1 MQSVSKPWYWLSQSA
16 GRPQISEQISFHQV
30 HRLLAQDSE
39 LYVVGEVSEPE
50 TSLLEA
56 HDTRPDL
63 VLLDWELSDFLAY
76 DLILSLHSLRRPPTV
91 VAFGERSETRGA
103 ALAAGADAYVCRD
116 EPTEWLLGTLHKSG
130 KLSPF
135 ALA

>member
-1 MQSVSKPWYWLSQSA
+1 MRVLLISD
-16 GRPQISEQISFHQV
+16 RPQARAALR
-30 HRLLAQDSE
+30 RLLAQDSE
-39 LYVVGEVSEPE
+39 LYVIGEVSEPE
-50 TSLLEA
+50 DSLLEA

-76 DLILSLHSLRRPPTV
+76 DLTLALHSLRRPPTV
-91 VAFGERSETRGA
+91 VAFGECSDTRSA
-103 ALAAGADAYVCRD
+103 ALAGGADAYVCRD
-116 EPTEWLLGTLHKSG
+116 EPSEWLLGTLHKSG

>member
-1 MQSVSKPWYWLSQSA
+1 MRVLLISD
-16 GRPQISEQISFHQV
+16 RPQARAALR
-30 HRLLAQDSE
+30 RLLAQDSE
-39 LYVVGEVSEPE
+39 LYVVGEVCEPE
-50 TSLLEA
+50 NSLLEV

-76 DLILSLHSLRRPPTV
+76 DLTLGLHSLRHPPTV
-91 VAFGERSETRGA
+91 VAFGERSETRSS
-103 ALAAGADAYVCRD
+103 ALAGGADAYVCRD
-116 EPTEWLLGTLHKSG
+116 EPAEWLLGTLHKSG

>member
-1 MQSVSKPWYWLSQSA
+1 MRVWLISD
-16 GRPQISEQISFHQV
+16 RPQARV
-30 HRLLAQDSE
+30 ALRRLLELDPE

-50 TSLLEA
+50 NSLLEV

-63 VLLDWELSDFLAY
+63 VLLDWESTSILAN
-76 DLILSLHSLRRPPTV
+76 DLALGLHSLRRPPTV
-91 VAFGERSETRGA
+91 VAFGECSETRSS

-116 EPTEWLLGTLHKSG
+116 EPPEWLLGTLHKSG